1 LICYNYVNKE
11 SDFLTQVKKKRRKEM
26 KVKINYR
33 ALCPYDTAPD
43 GTDCYHWYTDEF
55 ETNAI
60 KYAGE
65 RLLINRDG
73 VAWDSFAM
81 EQINILEIKG

>member
-1 LICYNYVNKE
+1 
-11 SDFLTQVKKKRRKEM
+11 M

-55 ETNAI
+55 ETDNI
-60 KYAGE
+60 MYTSG
-65 RLLINRDG
+65 G
-73 VAWDSFAM
+73 VQIHKVDEEENHFSWFAH